1 MRGRNWRVEMGR
13 GARLW
18 HGLRVWLAWLNGDV
32 AYLSFVAHLREH
44 HPERAV
50 PTRAEFYR
58 LEVERRWNSIR
69 RCC

>member
-1 MRGRNWRVEMGR
+1 MRVRNWRSELAR

-18 HGLRVWLAWLNGDV
+18 RGLRLWLAWLNGDV
-32 AYLSFVAHLREH
+32 AYLTFVAHLHTH
-44 HPERAV
+44 HPERAT

-58 LEVERRWNSIR
+58 MEVERRWNSVR

>member
-1 MRGRNWRVEMGR
+1 MRQPNWQVER
-13 GARLW
+13 ASARTLW
-18 HGLRVWLAWLNGDV
+18 RGLRTWLAWLNGDV
-32 AYLSFVAHLREH
+32 AYLSFVTHQRRH
-44 HPERAV
+44 HPERAI

>member
-1 MRGRNWRVEMGR
+1 MRGRNWRVEIGH
-13 GARLW
+13 GAQLW
-18 HGLRVWLAWLNGDV
+18 RGLRMWLAWLNGDT
-32 AYLSFVAHLREH
+32 AYLNFVAHLREH
-44 HPERAV
+44 HPERPV